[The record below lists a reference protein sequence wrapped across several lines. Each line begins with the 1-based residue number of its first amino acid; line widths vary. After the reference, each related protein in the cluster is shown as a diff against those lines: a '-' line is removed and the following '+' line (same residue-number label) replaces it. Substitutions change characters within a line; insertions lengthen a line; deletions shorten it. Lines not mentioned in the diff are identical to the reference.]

1 MISQGFMRFVR
12 MVKLYDLLKNEK
24 YIGKTS
30 IKGKVYSIYPRIIPQ
45 EVFDIAKQK
54 IEQNKYGKHVNDDMY
69 LLRFKVT
76 Y

>member
-24 YIGKTS
+24 YIGKTT
-30 IKGKVYSIYPRIIPQ
+30 IKGKVYNIYPRIIPQ